1 MAAVLALPTI
11 TDGTSY
17 PGVMGESGV
26 EHRTETSCR
35 YEKARARN
43 SAKELSNDGAR
54 DGDRT
59 RDPQLGN
66 VTGAAK
72 LLWFS
77 SREWK

>member
-35 YEKARARN
+35 YEKAPPRN
-43 SAKELSNDGAR
+43 SAKRLGFPGAR
-54 DGDRT
+54 DRVRT
-59 RDPQLGN
+59 GDPQLGN
-66 VTGAAK
+66 VTRAPK

-77 SREWK
+77 S